1 MLSWIELL
9 NANLT
14 SDMNWK
20 TRTNREKEKLQER
33 GTKKFQE
40 RVAEEKEAAEEI
52 KSYDLG
58 KQGEL
63 FDNDEH
69 ITFP

>member
-40 RVAEEKEAAEEI
+40 RVAEEKEATEEI